1 MKFKN
6 FNINEKAQ
14 IPCCQPKSKMNKEQS
29 YQKTDLV
36 KKLIYIITSV
46 QMEIE
51 SLEFIL
57 GSKDIINMLFKSSS
71 VYLERFRKLTRMQ
84 FAPKDFTS
92 LLYNE

>member
-1 MKFKN
+1 
-6 FNINEKAQ
+6 
-14 IPCCQPKSKMNKEQS
+14 MNKEQS

-57 GSKDIINMLFKSSS
+57 WSKDIINMLFKSSS

>member
-1 MKFKN
+1 MSM
-6 FNINEKAQ
+6 Q
-14 IPCCQPKSKMNKEQS
+14 EQDEQRTIIS
-29 YQKTDLV
+29 ENRLV
-36 KKLIYIITSV
+36 ERFIYIIISV
-46 QMEIE
+46 QMGIE

-57 GSKDIINMLFKSSS
+57 WSKDIINMLFKSSS